1 MDKYNKLLKNMHTH
15 KNEHLKPREYL
26 TSLELRHMKNVV

>member
-15 KNEHLKPREYL
+15 KNEHLKP